1 MGCSGAK
8 ALETLNEQRNNNKNS
23 NNDNNNDNDK
33 NNNNDNNKEE
43 FNENNKN
50 QNNQN
55 FSEMG
60 EILSLNNNLNIT
72 ETEST
77 ILGNNHNKI
86 NNQNNIQEDENYNE
100 NNFLNTSNSDNN
112 TLISSVNNSFYNN
125 ETTTENLNEMFN
137 IKKEFSNS
145 NMTILNLTIY
155 ANRFEAM
162 YPIWIEKDT
171 EIKFNVNGKW
181 KVDSKN
187 ECTST
192 GIESNEINT
201 TINLNDED
209 NFNNGALIGRIFN
222 DKPFVIYDNLTINSK
237 VSGPLFLRMN
247 IKNLFNKIL
256 PSGKLNVKIFGAKN
270 VNSFEEIDEMLGWDK
285 NLKEIE
291 YNDNDKNFF
300 IKLSFIDRETIIYL
314 NKARFNSNLYSIQYL
329 DNIKNLN
336 SSTKIL
342 YDFMIN
348 QKKKIEK
355 FKVNDVVMK
364 LIEIFYKPFYGRGNK
379 LKNKQISILN
389 SQKEFENYLND
400 NFENKKKFKVF
411 IIKHDCQK
419 PLSLSIKLLIN
430 EKIRKEIFNEENKE
444 ITLLTIRTRKRQKIN
459 YFSFL
464 IFSNEDG
471 NKGINNL
478 KKLIFYNPSYSN
490 MNKPKTNLEII
501 NEEKVKN
508 NITKSINKKIKIIRG
523 LNIDPLKEKTQ
534 NLNNSTNLNFNQI
547 EKDEIDKTIYK
558 SDDENNFH
566 KNENDKNDDDEDDD
580 E

>member
-1 MGCSGAK
+1 
-8 ALETLNEQRNNNKNS
+8 
-23 NNDNNNDNDK
+23 
-33 NNNNDNNKEE
+33 
-43 FNENNKN
+43 
-50 QNNQN
+50 
-55 FSEMG
+55 
-60 EILSLNNNLNIT
+60 
-72 ETEST
+72 
-77 ILGNNHNKI
+77 
-86 NNQNNIQEDENYNE
+86 
-100 NNFLNTSNSDNN
+100 
-112 TLISSVNNSFYNN
+112 
-125 ETTTENLNEMFN
+125 
-137 IKKEFSNS
+137 
-145 NMTILNLTIY
+145 
-155 ANRFEAM
+155 
-162 YPIWIEKDT
+162 
-171 EIKFNVNGKW
+171 
-181 KVDSKN
+181 
-187 ECTST
+187 
-192 GIESNEINT
+192 
-201 TINLNDED
+201 
-209 NFNNGALIGRIFN
+209 
-222 DKPFVIYDNLTINSK
+222 
-237 VSGPLFLRMN
+237 
-247 IKNLFNKIL
+247 
-256 PSGKLNVKIFGAKN
+256 
-270 VNSFEEIDEMLGWDK
+270 
-285 NLKEIE
+285 
-291 YNDNDKNFF
+291 
-300 IKLSFIDRETIIYL
+300 
-314 NKARFNSNLYSIQYL
+314 
-329 DNIKNLN
+329 
-336 SSTKIL
+336 
-342 YDFMIN
+342 
-348 QKKKIEK
+348 
-355 FKVNDVVMK
+355 MK

-478 KKLIFYNPSYSN
+478 KKLLFYNPSYSN

>member
-8 ALETLNEQRNNNKNS
+8 ALETLNEQKNNNKNS

-50 QNNQN
+50 QNYQN
-55 FSEMG
+55 SEMG

-162 YPIWIEKDT
+162 YPIWIEKNT

-187 ECTST
+187 ECTSI
-192 GIESNEINT
+192 GIENNEINT
-201 TINLNDED
+201 NNLNNED

-222 DKPFVIYDNLTINSK
+222 DKPFVIYDNLIIKSK
-237 VSGPLFLRMN
+237 ISGPLFLRMN

-478 KKLIFYNPSYSN
+478 KKLLFYNPSYSN

>member
-8 ALETLNEQRNNNKNS
+8 ALETLNEQKNNNKNS

-50 QNNQN
+50 QNYQN
-55 FSEMG
+55 SEMG

-162 YPIWIEKDT
+162 YPIWIEKNT

-187 ECTST
+187 ECTSI
-192 GIESNEINT
+192 GIENNEINT
-201 TINLNDED
+201 NNLNNED

-222 DKPFVIYDNLTINSK
+222 DKPFVIYDNLIIKSK
-237 VSGPLFLRMN
+237 ISGPLFLRMN

-478 KKLIFYNPSYSN
+478 KKLLFI
-490 MNKPKTNLEII
+490 
-501 NEEKVKN
+501 
-508 NITKSINKKIKIIRG
+508 
-523 LNIDPLKEKTQ
+523 
-534 NLNNSTNLNFNQI
+534 
-547 EKDEIDKTIYK
+547 
-558 SDDENNFH
+558 
-566 KNENDKNDDDEDDD
+566 
-580 E
+580 

>member
-8 ALETLNEQRNNNKNS
+8 ALETLNEQKNNNKNS

-50 QNNQN
+50 QNYQN
-55 FSEMG
+55 SEMG

-86 NNQNNIQEDENYNE
+86 NKQNNIQEDENYNE

-162 YPIWIEKDT
+162 YPIWIEKNT

-187 ECTST
+187 ECTSI
-192 GIESNEINT
+192 GIENNEINT
-201 TINLNDED
+201 NNLNNED

-222 DKPFVIYDNLTINSK
+222 DKPFVIYDNLIIKSK
-237 VSGPLFLRMN
+237 ISGPLFLRMN

-478 KKLIFYNPSYSN
+478 KKLLFYNPSYSN

>member
-8 ALETLNEQRNNNKNS
+8 ALETLNEQKNNNKNS

-50 QNNQN
+50 QNYQN
-55 FSEMG
+55 SEMG

-162 YPIWIEKDT
+162 YPIWIEKNT

-187 ECTST
+187 ECTSI
-192 GIESNEINT
+192 GIENNEINT
-201 TINLNDED
+201 NNLNNED

-222 DKPFVIYDNLTINSK
+222 DKPFVIYDNLIIKSK
-237 VSGPLFLRMN
+237 ISGPLFLRMN

>member
-1 MGCSGAK
+1 M
-8 ALETLNEQRNNNKNS
+8 
-23 NNDNNNDNDK
+23 
-33 NNNNDNNKEE
+33 
-43 FNENNKN
+43 
-50 QNNQN
+50 
-55 FSEMG
+55 
-60 EILSLNNNLNIT
+60 I
-72 ETEST
+72 
-77 ILGNNHNKI
+77 
-86 NNQNNIQEDENYNE
+86 
-100 NNFLNTSNSDNN
+100 
-112 TLISSVNNSFYNN
+112 
-125 ETTTENLNEMFN
+125 
-137 IKKEFSNS
+137 
-145 NMTILNLTIY
+145 
-155 ANRFEAM
+155 
-162 YPIWIEKDT
+162 
-171 EIKFNVNGKW
+171 
-181 KVDSKN
+181 
-187 ECTST
+187 
-192 GIESNEINT
+192 
-201 TINLNDED
+201 
-209 NFNNGALIGRIFN
+209 
-222 DKPFVIYDNLTINSK
+222 
-237 VSGPLFLRMN
+237 
-247 IKNLFNKIL
+247 
-256 PSGKLNVKIFGAKN
+256 
-270 VNSFEEIDEMLGWDK
+270 GWDK

-336 SSTKIL
+336 ASTKIL

-501 NEEKVKN
+501 NEEKIRN
-508 NITKSINKKIKIIRG
+508 NIGKSGYKKIKIIRG
-523 LNIDPLKEKTQ
+523 YNVS
-534 NLNNSTNLNFNQI
+534 NLNESIGNLHKSTNFNFNQI
-547 EKDEIDKTIYK
+547 EKDEINKTIYK
-558 SDDENNFH
+558 SDDESNVRN
-566 KNENDKNDDDEDDD
+566 KEIDKNDDEEDDD

>member
-8 ALETLNEQRNNNKNS
+8 ALETLNEQKNNNKNS

-50 QNNQN
+50 QNYQN
-55 FSEMG
+55 SEMG

-86 NNQNNIQEDENYNE
+86 NKQNNIQEDENYNE

-162 YPIWIEKDT
+162 YPIWIEKNT

-187 ECTST
+187 ECTSI
-192 GIESNEINT
+192 GIENNEINT
-201 TINLNDED
+201 NNLNNED

-222 DKPFVIYDNLTINSK
+222 DKPFVIYDNLIIKSK
-237 VSGPLFLRMN
+237 ISGPLFLRMN

-329 DNIKNLN
+329 DNIKNLK

-478 KKLIFYNPSYSN
+478 KKLLFYNPSYSN

>member
-8 ALETLNEQRNNNKNS
+8 ALETLNEQKNNNKNS

-50 QNNQN
+50 QNYQN
-55 FSEMG
+55 SEMG

-86 NNQNNIQEDENYNE
+86 NKQNNIQEDENYNE

-162 YPIWIEKDT
+162 YPIWIEKNT

-187 ECTST
+187 ECTSI
-192 GIESNEINT
+192 GIENNEINT
-201 TINLNDED
+201 NNLNNED

-478 KKLIFYNPSYSN
+478 KKLLFYNPSYSN

>member
-8 ALETLNEQRNNNKNS
+8 ALETLNEQKNNNKNS

-50 QNNQN
+50 QNYQN
-55 FSEMG
+55 SEMG

-162 YPIWIEKDT
+162 YPIWIEKNT

-187 ECTST
+187 ECTSI
-192 GIESNEINT
+192 GIENNEINT
-201 TINLNDED
+201 NNLNNED

-222 DKPFVIYDNLTINSK
+222 DKPFVIYDNLIIKSK
-237 VSGPLFLRMN
+237 ISGPLFLRMN

-336 SSTKIL
+336 ASTKIL

-478 KKLIFYNPSYSN
+478 KKLLFYNPSYSN

-558 SDDENNFH
+558 SDDENN

>member
-8 ALETLNEQRNNNKNS
+8 ALETLNEQKNNNKNS

-162 YPIWIEKDT
+162 YPIWIEKNT

-187 ECTST
+187 ECTSI
-192 GIESNEINT
+192 GIENNEINT
-201 TINLNDED
+201 NNLNNED

-222 DKPFVIYDNLTINSK
+222 DKPFVIYDNLIIKSK
-237 VSGPLFLRMN
+237 ISGPLFLRMN

-478 KKLIFYNPSYSN
+478 KKLLFYNPSYSN

>member
-8 ALETLNEQRNNNKNS
+8 ALETLNEQKNNNKNS

-50 QNNQN
+50 QNYQN
-55 FSEMG
+55 SEIG

-77 ILGNNHNKI
+77 ILGNNQNKI

-162 YPIWIEKDT
+162 YPIWIEKNT

-187 ECTST
+187 ECTSI
-192 GIESNEINT
+192 GIENNEINT
-201 TINLNDED
+201 NNLNNED

-222 DKPFVIYDNLTINSK
+222 DKPFVIYDNLIIKSK
-237 VSGPLFLRMN
+237 ISGPLFLRMN

-478 KKLIFYNPSYSN
+478 KKLLFYNPSYSN

-580 E
+580 

>member
-8 ALETLNEQRNNNKNS
+8 ALETLNEQKNNNKNS

-50 QNNQN
+50 QNYQN
-55 FSEMG
+55 SEIG

-77 ILGNNHNKI
+77 ILGNNQNKI

-162 YPIWIEKDT
+162 YPIWIEKNT

-187 ECTST
+187 ECTSI
-192 GIESNEINT
+192 GIENNEINT
-201 TINLNDED
+201 NNLNNED

-222 DKPFVIYDNLTINSK
+222 DKPFVIYDNLIIKSK
-237 VSGPLFLRMN
+237 ISGPLFLRMN

-478 KKLIFYNPSYSN
+478 KKLLFYNPSYSN

-566 KNENDKNDDDEDDD
+566 KNENDKNDDDEEDDD

>member
-8 ALETLNEQRNNNKNS
+8 ALETLNEQKNNNKNS

-50 QNNQN
+50 QNYQN
-55 FSEMG
+55 SEMG

-162 YPIWIEKDT
+162 YPIWIEKDS

-247 IKNLFNKIL
+247 IKNTFSKIL
-256 PSGKLNVKIFGAKN
+256 PSGKLNVKIIGAKN
-270 VNSFEEIDEMLGWDK
+270 VNSYEEIDEMIGWDK

-291 YNDNDKNFF
+291 YNDNEKNFF
-300 IKLSFIDRETIIYL
+300 VKLSMIDKETIIYL
-314 NKARFNSNLYSIQYL
+314 NKVRFNSNLFCIQYL
-329 DNIKNLN
+329 NNIKNLT
-336 SSTKIL
+336 SATRIL

-355 FKVNDVVMK
+355 FKVNNVLMK
-364 LIEIFYKPFYGRGNK
+364 LIENFYRPFFGRSNK
-379 LKNKQISILN
+379 LKNKKISILN
-389 SQKEFENYLND
+389 SQKELEDHLNES
-400 NFENKKKFKVF
+400 FENKKKFKIF
-411 IIKHDCQK
+411 MKKHDCQK
-419 PLSLSIKLLIN
+419 PLSLCIKFLVS
-430 EKIRKEIFNEENKE
+430 EEIRNEIFNEENKE

-478 KKLIFYNPSYSN
+478 KKLLFYNPSYSN

>member
-1 MGCSGAK
+1 
-8 ALETLNEQRNNNKNS
+8 
-23 NNDNNNDNDK
+23 
-33 NNNNDNNKEE
+33 
-43 FNENNKN
+43 
-50 QNNQN
+50 
-55 FSEMG
+55 
-60 EILSLNNNLNIT
+60 
-72 ETEST
+72 
-77 ILGNNHNKI
+77 
-86 NNQNNIQEDENYNE
+86 
-100 NNFLNTSNSDNN
+100 
-112 TLISSVNNSFYNN
+112 
-125 ETTTENLNEMFN
+125 
-137 IKKEFSNS
+137 
-145 NMTILNLTIY
+145 
-155 ANRFEAM
+155 
-162 YPIWIEKDT
+162 
-171 EIKFNVNGKW
+171 
-181 KVDSKN
+181 
-187 ECTST
+187 
-192 GIESNEINT
+192 
-201 TINLNDED
+201 
-209 NFNNGALIGRIFN
+209 
-222 DKPFVIYDNLTINSK
+222 
-237 VSGPLFLRMN
+237 
-247 IKNLFNKIL
+247 
-256 PSGKLNVKIFGAKN
+256 
-270 VNSFEEIDEMLGWDK
+270 
-285 NLKEIE
+285 
-291 YNDNDKNFF
+291 
-300 IKLSFIDRETIIYL
+300 
-314 NKARFNSNLYSIQYL
+314 
-329 DNIKNLN
+329 
-336 SSTKIL
+336 
-342 YDFMIN
+342 MIN

-523 LNIDPLKEKTQ
+523 LNIGPLKEKTQ

>member
-50 QNNQN
+50 QNYQN
-55 FSEMG
+55 SEMG

-162 YPIWIEKDT
+162 YPIWIEKNT

-187 ECTST
+187 ECTSI
-192 GIESNEINT
+192 GIENNEINT
-201 TINLNDED
+201 NNLNNED

-222 DKPFVIYDNLTINSK
+222 DKPFVIYDNLIIKSK
-237 VSGPLFLRMN
+237 ISGPLFLRMN

-336 SSTKIL
+336 ASTKIL

-478 KKLIFYNPSYSN
+478 KKLLFYNPSYSN

>member
-8 ALETLNEQRNNNKNS
+8 ALETLNEQKNNNKNS

-50 QNNQN
+50 QNYQN
-55 FSEMG
+55 SEMG

-162 YPIWIEKDT
+162 YPIWIEKNT

-187 ECTST
+187 ECTSI
-192 GIESNEINT
+192 GIENNEINT
-201 TINLNDED
+201 NNLNNED

-222 DKPFVIYDNLTINSK
+222 DKPFVIYDNLIIKSK
-237 VSGPLFLRMN
+237 ISGPLFLRMN

-348 QKKKIEK
+348 QKKK
-355 FKVNDVVMK
+355 N
-364 LIEIFYKPFYGRGNK
+364 
-379 LKNKQISILN
+379 
-389 SQKEFENYLND
+389 
-400 NFENKKKFKVF
+400 
-411 IIKHDCQK
+411 
-419 PLSLSIKLLIN
+419 
-430 EKIRKEIFNEENKE
+430 
-444 ITLLTIRTRKRQKIN
+444 
-459 YFSFL
+459 
-464 IFSNEDG
+464 
-471 NKGINNL
+471 
-478 KKLIFYNPSYSN
+478 
-490 MNKPKTNLEII
+490 
-501 NEEKVKN
+501 
-508 NITKSINKKIKIIRG
+508 
-523 LNIDPLKEKTQ
+523 
-534 NLNNSTNLNFNQI
+534 
-547 EKDEIDKTIYK
+547 
-558 SDDENNFH
+558 
-566 KNENDKNDDDEDDD
+566 
-580 E
+580 

>member
-86 NNQNNIQEDENYNE
+86 NKQNNIQEDENYNE

-162 YPIWIEKDT
+162 YPIWIEKNT

-187 ECTST
+187 ECTSI
-192 GIESNEINT
+192 GIENNEINT
-201 TINLNDED
+201 NNLNNED

-222 DKPFVIYDNLTINSK
+222 DKPFVIYDNLIIKSK
-237 VSGPLFLRMN
+237 ISGPLFLRMN

-419 PLSLSIKLLIN
+419 PLSLCIKFLVS
-430 EKIRKEIFNEENKE
+430 EEIRNEIFNEENKE
-444 ITLLTIRTRKRQKIN
+444 ITLLTLRTRKRQKIN

-478 KKLIFYNPSYSN
+478 KKLLFYNPSYSN

>member
-8 ALETLNEQRNNNKNS
+8 ALETLNEQKNNNKNS

-50 QNNQN
+50 QNYQN
-55 FSEMG
+55 SEIG

-162 YPIWIEKDT
+162 YPIWIEKNT

-187 ECTST
+187 ECTSI
-192 GIESNEINT
+192 GIENNEINT
-201 TINLNDED
+201 NNLNNED

-222 DKPFVIYDNLTINSK
+222 DKPFVIYDNLIIKSK
-237 VSGPLFLRMN
+237 ISGPLFLRMN

-478 KKLIFYNPSYSN
+478 KKLLFYNPSYSN